1 MGLLL
6 LYDAQQIK
14 AGLGNGVK
22 KPAKSNIY
30 LDVKL
35 KSLADF
41 DTAIDGN
48 IDAEACVVS
57 YGILPTHAR
66 SALDAAC
73 ARIDMPNPLYL
84 DVSSCDPTD
93 AFKAIEGLDPV
104 AVLVADDVAAALL
117 SQAYRSEV
125 VPDTYGRLFGRSYVA
140 FTSFEADLAEE
151 RTKQRDWALLK
162 TLRSSSAASSAM

>member
-1 MGLLL
+1 M
-6 LYDAQQIK
+6 
-14 AGLGNGVK
+14 K

-41 DTAIDGN
+41 DAAIDGN
-48 IDAEACVVS
+48 IGAEVCVVS
-57 YGILPTHAR
+57 CGALLEHAR

-73 ARIDMPNPLYL
+73 VRIDMPNPMYL
-84 DVSSCDPTD
+84 DVSSLTPADT
-93 AFKAIEGLDPV
+93 FKVIEGLDPM
-104 AVLVADDVAAALL
+104 AVVIADDAAAALL

-125 VPDTYGRLFGRSYVA
+125 RPDTHGRLFGRSYVA

-151 RTKQRDWALLK
+151 RSKQHDWALLK
-162 TLRSSSAASSAM
+162 TLRTSASRA